1 MQDEFAEPE
10 IESGQLPLLS
20 DIVISNFAY
29 CILQPKTG
37 QISPEANIFVDWL
50 RAQDF

>member
-10 IESGQLPLLS
+10 IESGQLVCLP

-29 CILQPKTG
+29 CFLQPTTG
-37 QISPEANIFVDWL
+37 QIPPETNIFID
-50 RAQDF
+50 